1 MRTKSALFTLAL
13 VGGAALLAACSGNG
27 ASGTQSSVPGGGSTM
42 QTQAHGS
49 MLWRTGIDP
58 AVFSKIHA
66 RHAKHVPARPRRFKE
81 LAVSDAGLNEV
92 VQFNRTFGNMGSFSN
107 SYGDGIWIDPAGN
120 IYVADYASLA
130 VDEYDQTGTLLYTY
144 NSGLTD
150 PVDVTTDSSGNVYV
164 ANYGSAGSANV
175 VEYPPM
181 TNTPTASCNTNLAN
195 EGLIVDKT
203 GDLFVTGNNS
213 GGTGNIYEFAP
224 GGLASCSW
232 TTLTPTLTFAGG
244 ITIDNTGALVV
255 CDQLAG
261 IDIIPPPYTSISKTI
276 TVPGGSDYFHDALT
290 GRNTKNPNGTWE
302 YLFIA
307 DAGTAE
313 VYVLNYTNDSLV
325 TTLNSSNGLSLPY
338 GVATYKFKP

>member
-1 MRTKSALFTLAL
+1 
-13 VGGAALLAACSGNG
+13 
-27 ASGTQSSVPGGGSTM
+27 
-42 QTQAHGS
+42 

-66 RHAKHVPARPRRFKE
+66 RHVKHVPSHPDRFKE

-92 VQFNRTFGNMGSFSN
+92 VELSRSFSPVNSFSN
-107 SYGDGIWIDPAGN
+107 SYGDGDWVDPSGN

-130 VDEYDQTGTLLYTY
+130 VDEYDQSGTLLYTY

-150 PVDVTTDSSGNVYV
+150 PVDVTTDSAGNVYV

-181 TNTPTASCNTNLAN
+181 TNTPSASCNTNLAN
-195 EGLIVDKT
+195 EGLILDKS
-203 GDLFVTGNNS
+203 GDLFVDGNNS
-213 GGTGNIYEFAP
+213 GGTGNIEEFAP

-232 TTLTPTLTFAGG
+232 TTLTPTVSFAGG
-244 ITIDNTGALVV
+244 MTIDNNGDLAV

-261 IDIIPPPYTSISKTI
+261 VDIIPPPYTSISKTI
-276 TVPGGSDYFHDALT
+276 TVSGGSDYFHDALT
-290 GRNTKNPNGTWE
+290 GRNLKNPNGTHE

-313 VYVLNYTNDSLV
+313 VYVVNYETGALD
-325 TTLNSSNGLSLPY
+325 TTLGSANGLSLPY
-338 GVATYKFKP
+338 GVATYKFDGD